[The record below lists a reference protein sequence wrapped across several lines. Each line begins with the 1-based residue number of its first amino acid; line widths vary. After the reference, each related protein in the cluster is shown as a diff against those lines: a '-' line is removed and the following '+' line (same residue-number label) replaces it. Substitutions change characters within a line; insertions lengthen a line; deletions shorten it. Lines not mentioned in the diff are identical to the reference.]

1 MGIRI
6 TGVSTPIGGISWEFT
21 ETKKKGIKDLFLFL
35 ESKRIL
41 VNPKEM
47 EVKEWSEQSVIEIK
61 NKLVSIATEYE
72 YSQNTMECFKMMI
85 DTCNI
90 FLDNMHQV
98 NISGIIYKNQK
109 GDWIHSGY
117 ASAMKEFRK
126 SFKYNIQR
134 LLEEYQLTFSKE
146 IPEEY

>member
-1 MGIRI
+1 
-6 TGVSTPIGGISWEFT
+6 
-21 ETKKKGIKDLFLFL
+21 
-35 ESKRIL
+35 
-41 VNPKEM
+41 
-47 EVKEWSEQSVIEIK
+47 
-61 NKLVSIATEYE
+61 
-72 YSQNTMECFKMMI
+72 MMI

-117 ASAMKEFRK
+117 ASAMKEFRN

-134 LLEEYQLTFSKE
+134 LSEEYQLTFSKE

>member
-109 GDWIHSGY
+109 GDCIHRGY

-126 SFKYNIQR
+126 SIKYNIQR
-134 LLEEYQLTFSKE
+134 LSEEYQLTFSKE

>member
-6 TGVSTPIGGISWEFT
+6 TGVSAPIGGISWEFT

-41 VNPKEM
+41 VNPNEM

-117 ASAMKEFRK
+117 AAAMKEFRK
-126 SFKYNIQR
+126 FFKYNIQR
-134 LLEEYQLTFSKE
+134 LSEEYQLTFSKE

>member
-61 NKLVSIATEYE
+61 SKLVSIATEYE

-98 NISGIIYKNQK
+98 NISGIIY
-109 GDWIHSGY
+109 

-134 LLEEYQLTFSKE
+134 LSEEYQLTFSKE

>member
-117 ASAMKEFRK
+117 ASSMKEFRK

-134 LLEEYQLTFSKE
+134 LSEEYQLTFSKE